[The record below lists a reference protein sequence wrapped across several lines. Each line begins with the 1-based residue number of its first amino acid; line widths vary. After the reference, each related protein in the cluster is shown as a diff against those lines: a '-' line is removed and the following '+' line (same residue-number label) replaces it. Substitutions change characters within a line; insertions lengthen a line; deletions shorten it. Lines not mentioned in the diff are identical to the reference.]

1 MARVVL
7 IAIILSFILSFGT
20 IAGIALA
27 RGRAAGR
34 FAAGVLIAIVLL
46 GGSAAWGV
54 YWATKAGSLSPDDFY
69 NSVAGNAVVV
79 GGLLAALGALLGVV
93 AAFATVLKNRP

>member
-7 IAIILSFILSFGT
+7 IAIILGFVLSFAT
-20 IAGIALA
+20 IAGITLA

-34 FAAGVLIAIVLL
+34 FAAGVLIAAVLI
-46 GGSAAWGV
+46 GGSAAWGI

-79 GGLLAALGALLGVV
+79 GGLLAALGAFLG
-93 AAFATVLKNRP
+93 AATAFATVLKSRP